1 MITVTKP
8 DLPPLKEYME
18 YLKKIWASKWLT
30 NDGEYVQLLQR
41 KLEEHLKIRDLVLVS
56 NGTLAIELALRVL
69 DIKGEVIT
77 TPFTFPA
84 TTNAILWEGLTPV
97 FADVDPE
104 TFNIDPKEVEKRITK
119 KTSAILAV
127 HVFGNPCYVKEL
139 QEIAHRHDVK
149 LIYDAAAAFGIEY
162 ENQPVLDYGDLSI
175 LSFHATKVFHTIEGG
190 AIAVKDET
198 LSEKLRLL
206 RDHGIKSAEHV
217 AIVGTNAKMNEFQ
230 AVMGICNLKYVD
242 ERIQRRK
249 RLCEYYKRKL
259 SKYVRFQKLTAS
271 KYNYGYMPVCF
282 EDVEKRDEVYSRLLK
297 NRIEPRKYFFPLT
310 TSSDYFKKEG
320 ADLVR
325 KYDLRNAHDI
335 SNRIL
340 CLPLYPDLEMQ
351 DADRVTEMVKDTI
364 DAKGSR

>member
-8 DLPPLKEYME
+8 DLPPLEEYME
-18 YLKKIWASKWLT
+18 YLKKIWTSRWLT
-30 NDGEYVQLLQR
+30 NNGEYVQLLQR
-41 KLEEHLKIRDLVLVS
+41 ELVEHLSTKDLVLVS
-56 NGTLAIELALRVL
+56 NGTLAIELALKVL
-69 DIKGEVIT
+69 EIKGEVIT

-97 FADVDPE
+97 FADIDPE
-104 TFNIDPKEVEKRITK
+104 TFNIDPREVEKRITQ

-149 LIYDAAAAFGIEY
+149 LIYDAAAAFGVEY
-162 ENQPVLDYGDLSI
+162 EYQPVLDYGDLSI
-175 LSFHATKVFHTIEGG
+175 LSLHATKVFHTIEGG

-206 RDHGIKSAEHV
+206 RDHGIKSAEQV

-242 ERIQRRK
+242 EKIQRRK
-249 RLCEYYKRKL
+249 RLYEYYKRKL
-259 SKYVRFQKLTAS
+259 SKYVKFQKLTAS
-271 KYNYGYMPVCF
+271 KYNYGYMPVYF
-282 EDVEKRDEVYSRLLK
+282 DDIGKRDEVYSKLLK
-297 NRIEPRKYFFPLT
+297 NGIEPRKYFFPLT
-310 TSSDYFKKEG
+310 TSSDYFKRESV
-320 ADLVR
+320 DLVK
-325 KYDLRNAHDI
+325 KYDLRKAHDI

-340 CLPLYPDLEMQ
+340 CLPLYPDLKTR
-351 DADRVTEMVKDTI
+351 DVDRVMRIIEDTL
-364 DAKGSR
+364 DTKES